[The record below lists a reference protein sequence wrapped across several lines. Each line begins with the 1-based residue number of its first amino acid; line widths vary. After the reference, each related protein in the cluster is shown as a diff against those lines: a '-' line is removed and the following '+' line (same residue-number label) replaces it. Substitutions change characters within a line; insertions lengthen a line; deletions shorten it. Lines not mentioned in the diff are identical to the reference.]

1 MVSAETYFLR
11 SRLWWLEVDI
21 WYDSLTF
28 YWTTLLGKLTK
39 AEEKYSVQFWAYTW
53 DLMWAQLK
61 IEYIWFAFCYIT
73 KTKESILGKPRY
85 GQLYWN
91 GWLGQRKDDVT
102 KTMKKM
108 RMPFFS
114 YKINQRTLRN
124 FTTQGLHC
132 QVAYFLDNKT
142 CFSPNLSVALI
153 KTTLLRSHSK
163 TYQASILLH
172 IPFRKSWIFLTIP
185 ICTWFRVLH
194 GRKVSSSYTG
204 VQ

>member
-1 MVSAETYFLR
+1 MTQGGYL
-11 SRLWWLEVDI
+11 
-21 WYDSLTF
+21 
-28 YWTTLLGKLTK
+28 
-39 AEEKYSVQFWAYTW
+39 
-53 DLMWAQLK
+53 
-61 IEYIWFAFCYIT
+61 IWFSNILLDDVTGETDRGRGKIWRPILSLYLRFNVGSIENWIYSIWFTFCYIT

-91 GWLGQRKDDVT
+91 GWLGQRKDDFT

-153 KTTLLRSHSK
+153 KTTLLGSHSK
-163 TYQASILLH
+163 TFQASILLH

-194 GRKVSSSYTG
+194 SRKVSSSYTG